1 MFKPKGVVIGLV
13 LVVSLVVLI
22 WGGWRWTIDRVYVNE
37 GESIMLR
44 YKGPLVFRVGVKNAR
59 PGQFAAVDEDGD
71 PQEVGI
77 LEQMRG
83 PGRHFYCPIWWEVT
97 KVPDT
102 VVPNGSVAL
111 VTSKM
116 GDQLP
121 QGQFLVEGDLD
132 ETKHKGILRRV
143 FGPGRY
149 RVNPY
154 RYQFKIVQIEKK
166 QVGSQE
172 KVAGWVN
179 IPTGYVGVVTH
190 LADDPVKKVAKG
202 IQDNV
207 LPPGLYAINPAEAQ
221 VDVVEI
227 GYRESSIMCRQK
239 TDQNGQIVLDESG
252 EPSPVHETGI
262 NFPSDD
268 GFEIQMDF
276 TAIWGVMPDSAAD
289 IVRTFGNVAQVEQKV
304 VLPQAESICR
314 NNGSKLGAQE
324 LLVGDSRLQFQDDTT
339 QQFHTVLTEKNI
351 DLLYGLVRQI
361 YIPQEVRLPVQE
373 AYIADENKLTRDQ
386 QKVTAQTE
394 GKLREA
400 EKQVDLEGKRVEAET
415 KKLVAEK
422 LADGKKQAEEIAAE
436 AEKQVA
442 AIDKQAA
449 ELDAQR
455 VVVLGEADAKVE
467 QMANEARANLFS
479 LAVQA
484 FGNPAA
490 YTKYQFANGV
500 PQDTKL
506 NFLYAGDGTLWTDT
520 GNFGVRANVP
530 QPSKK
535 K

>member
-1 MFKPKGVVIGLV
+1 MFKPKTIVFALV
-13 LVVSLVVLI
+13 FVVSMVVLL

-44 YKGPLVFRVGVKNAR
+44 YKGPLVFRVGVKNAA
-59 PGQFAAVDEDGD
+59 PGQFAAVDDDGD

-77 LEQMRG
+77 LEEMRG

-102 VVPNGSVAL
+102 VVPNGSVAI

-116 GDQLP
+116 GEQLP
-121 QGQFLVEGDLD
+121 QSQFLVEGDLD

-154 RYQFKIVQIEKK
+154 RYQFKIVQVETQK
-166 QVGSQE
+166 VGSQE

-190 LADDPVKKVAKG
+190 LADDPVKNIKKG
-202 IQDNV
+202 IQENV
-207 LPPGLYAINPAEAQ
+207 LPPGLYSINPREAQ
-221 VDVVEI
+221 VDVVGI
-227 GYRESSIMCRQK
+227 GYGESSITCDLK
-239 TDQNGQIVLDESG
+239 TDQNGQLVLDESG
-252 EPSPVHETGI
+252 EPSPIHETGI

-276 TAIWGVMPDSAAD
+276 TAIWGIMPNNAAEV
-289 IVRTFGNVAQVEQKV
+289 VRKFGNIDQVEQKV

-339 QQFHTVLTEKNI
+339 KEFTDVLTAKKI

-361 YIPQEVRLPVQE
+361 YIPQDVRLPVQE
-373 AYIADENKLTRDQ
+373 SYIADEMKLTRDQ
-386 QKVTAQTE
+386 EKLTAQTE

-400 EKQVDLEGKRVEAET
+400 EQTVDLEGKRIEAAT
-415 KKLVAEK
+415 KKLIAEK
-422 LADGKKQAEEIAAE
+422 LADGEKQAREIEAE
-436 AEKQVA
+436 AEKEVA
-442 AIDKQAA
+442 TIDKAVA

-455 VVVLGEADAKVE
+455 VVVLGEADAKAE
-467 QMANEARANLFS
+467 QLQNEARANLFN
-479 LAVQA
+479 LAVGA
-484 FGNPAA
+484 FGSPAA

-500 PQDTKL
+500 PKDTKL
-506 NFLYAGDGTLWTDT
+506 NFLYAGEGTLWTD
-520 GNFGVRANVP
+520 AKNVNIMATP
-530 QPSKK
+530 SQPAKK
-535 K
+535 